1 MSRMPGMTWVTR
13 ALSILNLSKND
24 WPAHSHH
31 NENFSFNQLTI
42 QISQKLNIIHKGH
55 GFLAKPLGKCLLYLK
70 NVRFSLGLAGQF

>member
-42 QISQKLNIIHKGH
+42 QSKTSWKMPIVFKKMSGSVL
-55 GFLAKPLGKCLLYLK
+55 
-70 NVRFSLGLAGQF
+70 V